1 MTVAPPT
8 APGPAVAA
16 PGPRPA
22 DGSPPARGPAAD
34 GSPCSVADLLRRAA
48 AERPEVDAVLTPRG
62 RAGDPTRTYDAL
74 TFAELDAAADRF
86 AAALA
91 SRGVRRGE
99 RVALMVRPGG
109 RFAVA
114 VFGTL
119 RAGAAA
125 VLIDPGLGVPAVLRC
140 LREVS
145 PTGFVG
151 EPIAVA
157 AARAVGRL
165 DGVKAWVS
173 AGRAVPGAI
182 GWERFGT
189 LGPSDF
195 SPPAMGRTDPA
206 AVIFTSGSTGL
217 AKGVAYEHGMFLAQI
232 EHLRAGYDLPPGEV
246 DVPAF
251 PLFALFDVGL
261 SATMIVPRMHPSRPA
276 HVRPEEILGPIRER
290 SATRAFGSP
299 ALWKKV
305 LKDAADRGVTLP
317 SVTALLSA
325 GAPIPPRTHEWA
337 RAVLPA
343 GAQLHTPYGATE
355 ALPVCTTGTDE
366 ILGETAARTREGA
379 GTCVGQPFPGVSLR
393 VVAEVQGPIDSIDEA
408 TDLPTGEIGE
418 VIVSG
423 PAVTR
428 EYVNRPEQTRRA
440 KIADPAAPTGVWH
453 RMGDVGYLDD
463 RGRLWFCGRQAHVV
477 RTTDG
482 PIYPVRGEAVLNEL
496 PAVRRTAIVGVGDPG
511 RQRPVIV
518 VECEPGARTAALREE
533 LRERAAASPVIG
545 PPRAVLFRKTLPTDV
560 RHNTKIDRAALADWA
575 TRLLA
580 SPLRRRLA
588 RA

>member
-8 APGPAVAA
+8 ATGPAAA

-22 DGSPPARGPAAD
+22 DGSPADCDSAA
-34 GSPCSVADLLRRAA
+34 GNAPSSVADLLRRTA
-48 AERPEVDAVLTPRG
+48 AERPDADAVLTPRG
-62 RAGDPTRTYDAL
+62 RAGDATRPYDAL
-74 TFAELDAAADRF
+74 TFAGLDAAANRF

-91 SRGVRRGE
+91 SRGVRPGE

-157 AARAVGRL
+157 AARAIGRL

-173 AGRAVPGAI
+173 AGGAVPGAI
-182 GWERFGT
+182 GWDRFGT
-189 LGPSDF
+189 LGVADF
-195 SPPAMGRTDPA
+195 VPPAVRRTDPA
-206 AVIFTSGSTGL
+206 AVIFTSGSTGP

-232 EHLRAGYDLPPGEV
+232 EQLRAGYDLPPGEI

-261 SATMIVPRMHPSRPA
+261 SATMVVPRMHPSRPA

-355 ALPVCTTGTDE
+355 ALPICTTGTDE
-366 ILGETAARTREGA
+366 VLGETAARTREGA
-379 GTCVGQPFPGVSLR
+379 GTCVGRPFPGVSLR
-393 VVAEVQGPIDSIDEA
+393 IVAEVHGPISSIDEA
-408 TDLPTGEIGE
+408 RELPAGEIGE

-440 KIADPAAPTGVWH
+440 KIADPAAPNGVWH

-477 RTTDG
+477 RTADG
-482 PIYPVRGEAVLNEL
+482 PVYPVRGEAILNEL
-496 PAVRRTAIVGVGDPG
+496 AGVRRTAIVGAGEAG

-518 VECEPGARTAALREE
+518 AECEPGARSERLRAD
-533 LRERAAASPVIG
+533 LRDRAAASTVIG
-545 PPRAVLFRKTLPTDV
+545 EPRAVLFRRTLPTDV
-560 RHNTKIDRAALADWA
+560 RHNTKIDRAALAEWA
-575 TRLLA
+575 ARLLA